1 MELLSINV
9 ASSNNR
15 QKRASSILPYSRSSN
30 LTGSNNNVTPK
41 PSTSESLAAI
51 KPTNL
56 SITFTHHGRKGSPA
70 ITLFTSAASIQQIWI
85 KKIMDQKAL
94 LAETR
99 NVFTLYPLIRNHF
112 SVHNRINNT
121 ATINNTIED
130 IRLLIGTDQGVYLS
144 SRDTATKNTTVQRII
159 NVEKVTQVELMP
171 ESQLLVLADKTLWT
185 FPLEIMAPDVSAQ
198 AKRGR
203 SVSQNTA
210 FFHVGEC
217 LSKTLV
223 CVVKTNTLSATTIRV
238 MEPVITDE
246 NKKAKS
252 MFLLKRLV
260 RSGPVAL
267 KAYKDLYLP
276 SEASSINLLKSKM
289 CISSPKEIGVVDMKT
304 FGVQALL
311 DPEDEELGFV
321 FNRPDVRPV
330 AIYRI
335 QFAEYLVCYN
345 GKFTKFLQVDW
356 MFKSTFGFIE
366 FAFLVDQRGRLIR
379 SSVRI
384 VWEGA
389 PDSFALSYPH
399 VLAFEPDFIE
409 VRNVHTVNS

>member
-1 MELLSINV
+1 LTGN
-9 ASSNNR
+9 
-15 QKRASSILPYSRSSN
+15 SSI
-30 LTGSNNNVTPK
+30 VPK
-41 PSTSESLAAI
+41 PSTSESLAAM

-85 KKIMDQKAL
+85 KKIMEQKAL

-99 NVFTLYPLIRNHF
+99 TVFTILPLIRDHF
-112 SVHNRINNT
+112 SIHNRVNNT
-121 ATINNTIED
+121 SIIHENSV
-130 IRLLIGTDQGVYLS
+130 LIGADQGVYLTK
-144 SRDTATKNTTVQRII
+144 RNPATGDSTVARII
-159 NVEKVTQVELMP
+159 SVEKVSQIELMP

-185 FPLEIMAPDVSAQ
+185 FPLEILSPGVSAQ

-238 MEPVITDE
+238 MEPVIIDE

-311 DPEDEELGFV
+311 DPEDEELNFV
-321 FNRPDVRPV
+321 FSRPDVRPM

-345 GKFTKFLQVDW
+345 GKLQR
-356 MFKSTFGFIE
+356 SN
-366 FAFLVDQRGRLIR
+366 QRKECDG
-379 SSVRI
+379 
-384 VWEGA
+384 
-389 PDSFALSYPH
+389 
-399 VLAFEPDFIE
+399 
-409 VRNVHTVNS
+409 

>member
-1 MELLSINV
+1 
-9 ASSNNR
+9 
-15 QKRASSILPYSRSSN
+15 
-30 LTGSNNNVTPK
+30 LTGNNNAVPK
-41 PSTSESLAAI
+41 PSTSESLITI

-70 ITLFTSAASIQQIWI
+70 ITLFTSAASLQQIWI
-85 KKIMDQKAL
+85 KKIMEQKAL

-99 NVFTLYPLIRNHF
+99 TVFAILPLIRSHF
-112 SVHNRINNT
+112 SIHNRVNNT
-121 ATINNTIED
+121 ATIHD
-130 IRLLIGTDQGVYLS
+130 DSLLIGADQGVYLTK
-144 SRDTATKNTTVQRII
+144 RDPATKKCIVSRII
-159 NVEKVTQVELMP
+159 NVEKVSQIELMP

-185 FPLEIMAPDVSAQ
+185 FPLEIMSPDVSSQ

-289 CISSPKEIGVVDMKT
+289 CISSSKEIGVVDMKT

-311 DPEDEELGFV
+311 DPEDEELNFV
-321 FNRPDVRPV
+321 FSRPDVRPV

-335 QFAEYLVCYN
+335 QFAKYFVCYN
-345 GKFTKFLQVDW
+345 GK
-356 MFKSTFGFIE
+356 
-366 FAFLVDQRGRLIR
+366 
-379 SSVRI
+379 
-384 VWEGA
+384 
-389 PDSFALSYPH
+389 
-399 VLAFEPDFIE
+399 
-409 VRNVHTVNS
+409 